1 MSTRDRRPD
10 RGPTAAQL
18 VVGFVFI
25 LTGVWLLI
33 REFAPD
39 LEPSRFWPL
48 AIVALGLVLL
58 AASLLSRAARR
69 KGGTR

>member
-1 MSTRDRRPD
+1 MSTRDRRHD
-10 RGPTAAQL
+10 RGPSTAQL

-33 REFAPD
+33 REFAPE

-58 AASLLSRAARR
+58 VASILSRAARR
-69 KGGTR
+69 RGDVR